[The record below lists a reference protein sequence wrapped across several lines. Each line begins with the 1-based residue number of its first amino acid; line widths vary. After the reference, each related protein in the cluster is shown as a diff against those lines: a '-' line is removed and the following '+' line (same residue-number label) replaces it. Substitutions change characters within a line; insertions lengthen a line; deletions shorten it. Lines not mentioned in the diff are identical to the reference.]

1 MRYLLP
7 LLLTLSPLTMA
18 AQLTLKGPVEL
29 LAVTPSQSFSEDK
42 ATLAAGEHQLL
53 VRYQETLSSRSS
65 SESDIEVRSEP
76 HVLKLT
82 VAADDELLLS
92 VPEHKSQSEM
102 ERFAKQPQFTL
113 TGTSSAPVQD
123 EIKLK
128 GFLLGVDYNNLLAD
142 YNRGNGPAVLGSAQ
156 ATGAAATATAVATTA
171 AVAAVATPALTTPA
185 ATTQGKPAVLPTTS
199 HEQALKDLYLKA
211 TPEERKRFISWAVQ
225 QF

>member
-29 LAVTPSQSFSEDK
+29 LAVTPPQSFSDDK
-42 ATLAAGEHQLL
+42 VSLAAGEHQLL
-53 VRYQETLSSRSS
+53 VRYQETLSSRSN
-65 SESDIEVRSEP
+65 SESDIDVRSEP
-76 HVLKLT
+76 QVLKLT
-82 VAADDELLLS
+82 VAADDKLVLTA
-92 VPEHKSQSEM
+92 PEHNSQRAM
-102 ERFAKQPQFTL
+102 EQFAKQPQFTL

-128 GFLLGVDYNNLLAD
+128 GFLLGVDYNDLLAD
-142 YNRGNGPAVLGSAQ
+142 YNRGNGPAVLSSTQ
-156 ATGAAATATAVATTA
+156 ATAAATA
-171 AVAAVATPALTTPA
+171 AVAATATPAV
-185 ATTQGKPAVLPTTS
+185 TTQPAVLSTTS

-211 TPEERKRFISWAVQ
+211 TPEERKRFMSWAVQ

>member
-29 LAVTPSQSFSEDK
+29 LAVTPSQVFSDDK
-42 ATLAAGEHQLL
+42 VSLAAGEHQLL
-53 VRYQETLSSRSS
+53 VRYQETLSSRSN
-65 SESDIEVRSEP
+65 SESDIDVRSEP
-76 HVLKLT
+76 QVLKLT
-82 VAADDELLLS
+82 VAADDKLVLTA
-92 VPEHKSQSEM
+92 PEHNSQRAM
-102 ERFAKQPQFTL
+102 EQFAKQPQFTL

-128 GFLLGVDYNNLLAD
+128 GFLLGVDYNDLLAD
-142 YNRGNGPAVLGSAQ
+142 YNRGNGPAVLSSTQ
-156 ATGAAATATAVATTA
+156 ATAAATA
-171 AVAAVATPALTTPA
+171 AVAATATPAV
-185 ATTQGKPAVLPTTS
+185 TTQPAVLSTTS

-211 TPEERKRFISWAVQ
+211 TPEERKRFMSWAVQ

>member
-29 LAVTPSQSFSEDK
+29 LAVTPSQSFSDDK
-42 ATLAAGEHQLL
+42 ASLAAGEHQLL
-53 VRYQETLSSRSS
+53 VRYQETLSSRSN
-65 SESDIEVRSEP
+65 SESDIDVRSEP
-76 HVLKLT
+76 QVLKLT

-113 TGTSSAPVQD
+113 TGASSSPVQD

-128 GFLLGVDYNNLLAD
+128 GFLLGVDYNDLLAD
-142 YNRGNGPAVLGSAQ
+142 YNRGNGPAVLSSTQ
-156 ATGAAATATAVATTA
+156 ATAAATATAVATTA
-171 AVAAVATPALTTPA
+171 TVAATATPAV
-185 ATTQGKPAVLPTTS
+185 TTQTQPAVLPTTS
-199 HEQALKDLYLKA
+199 HEQALKDIYLKA
-211 TPEERKRFISWAVQ
+211 TPEERKRFMSWAVQ

>member
-29 LAVTPSQSFSEDK
+29 LAVTPSQSFSDDK
-42 ATLAAGEHQLL
+42 VSLAAGEHQLL

-76 HVLKLT
+76 QVLKLT

-113 TGTSSAPVQD
+113 TGTSSSPVQD

-128 GFLLGVDYNNLLAD
+128 GFLLGVDYNDLLAD
-142 YNRGNGPAVLGSAQ
+142 YNRGNGPAVLSSTQ
-156 ATGAAATATAVATTA
+156 ATAAATATAVATTA
-171 AVAAVATPALTTPA
+171 TVAATATPAV
-185 ATTQGKPAVLPTTS
+185 TTQTQPAVLPTTS
-199 HEQALKDLYLKA
+199 HEQALKDIYLKA
-211 TPEERKRFISWAVQ
+211 TPEERKRFMSWAVQ

>member
-29 LAVTPSQSFSEDK
+29 LAVTPSQVFSDDK
-42 ATLAAGEHQLL
+42 VSLAAGEHQLL
-53 VRYQETLSSRSS
+53 VRYQETLSSRSN
-65 SESDIEVRSEP
+65 SESDIDVRSEP
-76 HVLKLT
+76 QVLKLT
-82 VAADDELLLS
+82 VAADDKLVLTA
-92 VPEHKSQSEM
+92 PEHNSQRAM
-102 ERFAKQPQFTL
+102 EQFAKQPQFTL

-128 GFLLGVDYNNLLAD
+128 GFLLGVDYNDLLAD
-142 YNRGNGPAVLGSAQ
+142 YNRGNGPAVLSSTQ
-156 ATGAAATATAVATTA
+156 ATAAATATAVATTA
-171 AVAAVATPALTTPA
+171 TVAATATPAV
-185 ATTQGKPAVLPTTS
+185 TTQTQPAVLPTTS

-211 TPEERKRFISWAVQ
+211 TPEERKRFMSWAVQ

>member
-29 LAVTPSQSFSEDK
+29 LAVTPSQVFSDDK
-42 ATLAAGEHQLL
+42 VSLAAGEHQLL

-76 HVLKLT
+76 QVLKLT

-113 TGTSSAPVQD
+113 TGTSSSPVQD

-128 GFLLGVDYNNLLAD
+128 GFLLGVDYNDLLAD
-142 YNRGNGPAVLGSAQ
+142 YNRGNGPAVLSSTQ
-156 ATGAAATATAVATTA
+156 ATSAATATAVATTA
-171 AVAAVATPALTTPA
+171 TVAATATPAV
-185 ATTQGKPAVLPTTS
+185 TTQTQPAVLPTTS
-199 HEQALKDLYLKA
+199 HEQALKDIYLKA
-211 TPEERKRFISWAVQ
+211 TPEERKRFMSWAVQ

>member
-29 LAVTPSQSFSEDK
+29 LAVTPSQSFSDDK

-76 HVLKLT
+76 QVLKLT

-113 TGTSSAPVQD
+113 TGTSSSPVQD

-128 GFLLGVDYNNLLAD
+128 GFLLGVDYNDLLAD
-142 YNRGNGPAVLGSAQ
+142 YNRGNGPAVLSSTQ
-156 ATGAAATATAVATTA
+156 ATAAATATAVATTA
-171 AVAAVATPALTTPA
+171 AVAATATPAV
-185 ATTQGKPAVLPTTS
+185 TTQTQPAVLPTTS
-199 HEQALKDLYLKA
+199 HEQALKDIYLKA
-211 TPEERKRFISWAVQ
+211 TPEERKRFMSWAVQ

>member
-29 LAVTPSQSFSEDK
+29 LAVTPPQSFSDDK
-42 ATLAAGEHQLL
+42 VSLAAGEHQLL
-53 VRYQETLSSRSS
+53 VRYQETLSSRSN
-65 SESDIEVRSEP
+65 SESDIDVRSEP
-76 HVLKLT
+76 QVLKLT
-82 VAADDELLLS
+82 VAADDKLVLTA
-92 VPEHKSQSEM
+92 PEHNSQRAM
-102 ERFAKQPQFTL
+102 EQFAKQPQFTL

-128 GFLLGVDYNNLLAD
+128 GFLLGVDYNDLLAD
-142 YNRGNGPAVLGSAQ
+142 YNRGNGPAVLSSTQ
-156 ATGAAATATAVATTA
+156 ATAAATA
-171 AVAAVATPALTTPA
+171 AVAATATPAV
-185 ATTQGKPAVLPTTS
+185 TTQPAVLSTTS

-211 TPEERKRFISWAVQ
+211 TPKERKRFMSWAVQ